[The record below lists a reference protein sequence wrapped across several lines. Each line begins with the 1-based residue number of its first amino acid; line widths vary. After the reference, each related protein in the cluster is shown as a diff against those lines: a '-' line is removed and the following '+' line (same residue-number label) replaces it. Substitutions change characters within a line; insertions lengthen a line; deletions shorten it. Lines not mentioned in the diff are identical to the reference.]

1 VLKPKALDMSV
12 PSHADVIVLKRW
24 RGCSLRPGDLVPE
37 SRPLRAPGPGE
48 VVVRNLG
55 TTVDPYQ
62 LRMLR
67 GSPEVT
73 PVASASRSRPTV
85 WG

>member
-1 VLKPKALDMSV
+1 MSV

-55 TTVDPYQ
+55 TTVDPY
-62 LRMLR
+62 
-67 GSPEVT
+67 
-73 PVASASRSRPTV
+73 
-85 WG
+85 